1 MMRQEFVRQIAYA
14 MWEREG
20 RPDRKDL
27 VHWFRAE
34 AVIRDTPAHDGI
46 ADMFAA
52 AQKNRK
58 DHAARVRPRDL
69 A

>member
-1 MMRQEFVRQIAYA
+1 MMRQEFIRQIANA

-20 RPDRKDL
+20 RPDHKDL
-27 VHWFRAE
+27 DHWFRAE
-34 AVIRDTPAHDGI
+34 AVVRDTPAQDGI

-58 DHAARVRPRDL
+58 DRAARIRPRD
-69 A
+69 